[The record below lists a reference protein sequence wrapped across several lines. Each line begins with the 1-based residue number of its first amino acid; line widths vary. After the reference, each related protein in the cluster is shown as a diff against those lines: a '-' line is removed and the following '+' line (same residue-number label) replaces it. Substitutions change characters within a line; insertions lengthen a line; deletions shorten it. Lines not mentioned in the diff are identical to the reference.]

1 MTDLYLTDDNAVLES
16 KINDDTEMLNQ
27 GLQGL
32 QHSLNLFIN
41 RIEGDDYTIGLK
53 KQIADS
59 LKHIDQLPES
69 KNINPAHFDKL
80 NLFCQYSCDLM
91 NRLSEFISNF
101 NVRYTSP
108 NANKKVLDRMLDE
121 FIMELPKKP
130 KFNKEIKEDKRNGAE
145 LIKDGVI

>member
-1 MTDLYLTDDNAVLES
+1 MDDNRVAES
-16 KINDDTEMLNQ
+16 QVKINDDTEMLNQ

-32 QHSLNLFIN
+32 QHSLNLFVN

-59 LKHIDQLPES
+59 LQYIDQLPES
-69 KNINPAHFDKL
+69 KNINPTHFDKL
-80 NLFCQYSCDLM
+80 NLFCQYSCDIM

-130 KFNKEIKEDKRNGAE
+130 KFNKETKEDTRNGAE

>member
-16 KINDDTEMLNQ
+16 KKNDDTEMLNQ

-69 KNINPAHFDKL
+69 KKINSTHFDKL
-80 NLFCQYSCDLM
+80 NLFCQYSCD
-91 NRLSEFISNF
+91 I
-101 NVRYTSP
+101 
-108 NANKKVLDRMLDE
+108 
-121 FIMELPKKP
+121 I
-130 KFNKEIKEDKRNGAE
+130 
-145 LIKDGVI
+145 